1 MKLNIQP
8 TVIFRTPKFSYQ
20 SELVDCWEELKLA
33 ISISSAAFYETIKE
47 VKASELKDLPPKVY
61 FTIWKYFNRAKFRS
75 TPYGTFAGFS
85 LLNNAIKPAESRI
98 VIEEAQSVRQLVD
111 WPYKNNI
118 QLPLADLLQ
127 KNCLLFSNSSYYL
140 TPNSIRYIACT
151 DGVFELA
158 ELDQDDFV
166 QQILAACLKPIR
178 FNDLVKQLELNDAE
192 TGNLFGLL
200 QDMHDLQL
208 VFTNYDPNIIGDDY
222 FERLGLPVTAEL
234 PKYLIAQRTVL
245 SGNINERSLQAIPG
259 LINTLHAIMPAKD
272 RDALSQFSARFKKK
286 FEDQEVPLLLALD
299 PEMGIGYDELEQAGQ
314 NSEFITRFN
323 NKPPKKAETENIKTA
338 LKTFLREQKFEK
350 GKTVYLNKLTLTP
363 NQKLAALPNSFS
375 MVMSVHDDLIFI
387 EQIGGATSNA
397 LSGRFTMAADDVAQY
412 AKDIAE
418 AEQQANPEVLFF
430 DVAYMVEANVDNVN
444 RRKLIYGHQL
454 SILNFDT
461 SASPLALNDIQI
473 SVRGIEIILR
483 SKHLNKRL
491 VPRMASAYNYI
502 RSDLSVFRLLC
513 DLQHQGLQTN
523 LSFSLDSIFPD
534 LDYYPR
540 LQYQNIILSR
550 SKWKIKKEALLGP
563 GQKLLSIAECR
574 SYLNN
579 LGVSEYFKAGMSDQT
594 LCFALQNDD
603 DINAFLQYVQ
613 KHGNTY
619 IEEML
624 MPQNSIVVDET
635 AKPYL
640 AQFVLSIGHNEQIYR
655 GLAKT
660 PTETGVTRSF
670 LPGKEWLYFEI
681 YCHQQR
687 SDQILT
693 EVIAPFLTTHT
704 DQVKTWFF
712 IRYNEN
718 GNHIRF
724 RIQLNNPR
732 DGQLLISELMNELEL
747 FLNSGLVSDVQIK
760 TYKRE
765 LERYGSNLIED
776 VEQHFATDSEFVLSL
791 LETQT
796 DDFNKYKLCS
806 LLVSKII
813 GSGVIDKLAVN
824 KIVRLM
830 SDNFNEEHRLDP
842 ADFKQLNIHY
852 QEFRKTEWAT
862 LTVEQEQGFSLFS
875 ASFIKILKQCA
886 PENALKLLTDLIHM
900 HVNRLFNKDQR
911 TNEMVMYYFLLK
923 DIQRQNA
930 TNLAV

>member
-1 MKLNIQP
+1 MKLNIQS

-33 ISISSAAFYETIKE
+33 ISISSSAFYETIKE
-47 VKASELKDLPPKVY
+47 VKANELKDLPPKIY

-85 LLNNAIKPAESRI
+85 LLNYAVKSSESRI
-98 VIEEAQSVRQLVD
+98 VIEETQKVRELVD
-111 WPYKNNI
+111 WPNKNNI
-118 QLPLADLLQ
+118 QLPLAELLQ
-127 KNCLLFSNSSYYL
+127 KNCLIFSNTSYYL

-166 QQILAACLKPIR
+166 KQILAACLKPVR
-178 FNDLVKQLELNDAE
+178 VNDLVKQLNLNDAE
-192 TGNLFGLL
+192 AENLFGLL

-222 FERLGLPVTAEL
+222 FERLGLAATAEL
-234 PKYLIAQRTVL
+234 PKYLIAERKVL
-245 SGNINERSLQAIPG
+245 SGRINERSLQAIPG
-259 LINTLHAIMPAKD
+259 LINMLHSIMPAKN
-272 RDALSQFSARFKKK
+272 RDALSEFQVRFKKK
-286 FEDQEVPLLLALD
+286 FEDQEIPLLLALD
-299 PEMGIGYDELEQAGQ
+299 PEMGVGYDELEQAGQ
-314 NSEFITRFN
+314 NSGFITHFT
-323 NKPPKKAETENIKTA
+323 NKPPKKAEAENIKTA
-338 LKTFLREQKFEK
+338 LKNYLSEQNFEK
-350 GKTVYLNKLTLTP
+350 GKVVYLNKLVLKP
-363 NQKLAALPNSFS
+363 NEKLVPLPNSFS
-375 MVMSVHDDLIFI
+375 MVMSVHDDLIFV

-397 LSGRFTMAADDVAQY
+397 LSGRFTMAADDVVQY
-412 AKDIAE
+412 TKNIAA

-430 DVAYMVEANVDNVN
+430 DVAYMVETNVDNVN

-461 SASPLALNDIQI
+461 SSSPLALNDIQI
-473 SVRGIEIILR
+473 SVRGTEVILR

-491 VPRMASAYNYI
+491 VPRMASAYNYT

-523 LSFSLDSIFPD
+523 LSFPLHTIFPD
-534 LDYYPR
+534 LEYYPR
-540 LQYQNIILSR
+540 LQYQNIVLS
-550 SKWKIKKEALLGP
+550 SNKWRVKKEALLGADR
-563 GQKLLSIAECR
+563 KLLSIADCR
-574 SYLNN
+574 SYLRN

-603 DINAFLQYVQ
+603 DLDAFLQYMQ
-613 KHGNTY
+613 KHGTTY
-619 IEEML
+619 LEEVL
-624 MPQNSIVVDET
+624 LTQNSIVVDEA

-655 GLAKT
+655 GLTKAS
-660 PTETGVTRSF
+660 ENAEVTRFF

-693 EVIAPFLTTHT
+693 EVIAPFLNSHA
-704 DQVKTWFF
+704 DQVKLWFF

-724 RIQLNNPR
+724 RIQLNNPKE
-732 DGQLLISELMNELEL
+732 GQLLTSKLMDELEL

-765 LERYGSNLIED
+765 LERYGDNLIEK
-776 VEQHFATDSEFVLSL
+776 VEQHFAFDSEFVFSL
-791 LETQT
+791 LESQA
-796 DDFNKYKLCS
+796 DDFNKYRLCS

-813 GSGVIDKLAVN
+813 ESNLIDKQAIN

-830 SDNFNEEHRLDP
+830 SDTFNDEHRLDA
-842 ADFKQLNIHY
+842 ADFKQLNSHY
-852 QEFRKTEWAT
+852 QQFRKTEWVA
-862 LTVEQEQGFSLFS
+862 LTTAQEQKFCVFSD
-875 ASFIKILKQCA
+875 SFIKILKQSA
-886 PENALKLLTDLIHM
+886 PEKALKLLTDLMHM

-911 TNEMVMYYFLLK
+911 THEMVMYYFLLK

-930 TNLAV
+930 MKA

>member
-1 MKLNIQP
+1 MQLNIQP
-8 TVIFRTPKFSYQ
+8 TIIFRTPKFSYQ

-33 ISISSAAFYETIKE
+33 ISISSKAFYETIKE
-47 VKASELKDLPPKVY
+47 VKANELKDLPPKVY

-85 LLNNAIKPAESRI
+85 LLSNAIKQSESRI
-98 VIEEAQSVRQLVD
+98 VVEETQKVRELVD

-118 QLPLADLLQ
+118 QLPLAEVLR
-127 KNCLLFSNSSYYL
+127 KNCLIFSNSSYYL

-166 QQILAACLKPIR
+166 KQILAACLTPIR
-178 FNDLVKQLELNDAE
+178 LNDLAKQLNLNDAE
-192 TGNLFGLL
+192 TENLFGLL

-222 FERLGLPVTAEL
+222 FERLGITATAEL
-234 PKYLIAQRTVL
+234 PKYLIAQRRVL
-245 SGNINERSLQAIPG
+245 SGGINERLLQAIPG
-259 LINTLHAIMPAKD
+259 LINMLHSVMPAKD
-272 RDALSQFSARFKKK
+272 RDALGQFQVRFKKK

-299 PEMGIGYDELEQAGQ
+299 PEMGVGYDELEQAGQ

-323 NKPPKKAETENIKTA
+323 TKPPKNPETENIKTA
-338 LKTFLREQKFEK
+338 LKTYLTEQNFEK
-350 GKTVYLNKLTLTP
+350 GKTVYLNKLTLKP

-397 LSGRFTMAADDVAQY
+397 LSGRFTMAADDVTQY
-412 AKDIAE
+412 AKDIAG

-461 SASPLALNDIQI
+461 SSSPLALNDIQI
-473 SVRGIEIILR
+473 SIQGTEIILR

-513 DLQHQGLQTN
+513 DLQYQGLQTN
-523 LSFSLDSIFPD
+523 LSFPLDTIFPD

-540 LQYQNIILSR
+540 LQYQNIVLS
-550 SKWKIKKEALLGP
+550 SNKWRVKKEALLGAD
-563 GQKLLSIAECR
+563 QKSLSVANCR
-574 SYLNN
+574 SYLSN
-579 LGVSEYFKAGMSDQT
+579 LGVSEYFKAGISDQT
-594 LCFALQNDD
+594 LCFALQKDD
-603 DINAFLQYVQ
+603 DINAFLQYLQ
-613 KHGNTY
+613 KHGSTY

-624 MPQNSIVVDET
+624 LPQNSIVVDEAT
-635 AKPYL
+635 KPYL
-640 AQFVLSIGHNEQIYR
+640 AQFVLSIGHGEQIYR

-660 PTETGVTRSF
+660 SASTEVTRFF

-687 SDQILT
+687 GDQILT
-693 EVIAPFLTTHT
+693 EVIAPFISTHT
-704 DQVKTWFF
+704 DQVKSWFF

-732 DGQLLISELMNELEL
+732 DGQLLTSKLMDNLEL

-765 LERYGSNLIED
+765 LERYGSNMIED
-776 VEQHFATDSEFVLSL
+776 VEQHFAIDSEFVLSL
-791 LETQT
+791 LKTQT
-796 DDFNKYKLCS
+796 DDFNKYNLCS
-806 LLVSKII
+806 HLISKII
-813 GSGVIDKLAVN
+813 GSNIIDKLAIN
-824 KIVRLM
+824 KTIRIM
-830 SDNFNEEHRLDP
+830 SDSFNEEHRLDA
-842 ADFKQLNIHY
+842 ADFKQLNGYY
-852 QEFRKTEWAT
+852 QEFRKTEWT
-862 LTVEQEQGFSLFS
+862 VLTTVQAQGFDEFS
-875 ASFIKILKQCA
+875 DSFIKVLKQCA

-900 HVNRLFNKDQR
+900 HVNRLFSKDQR
-911 TNEMVMYYFLLK
+911 THEMIMYYFLLK

-930 TNLAV
+930 MKA

>member
-20 SELVDCWEELKLA
+20 SELVDCWEELKAA
-33 ISISSAAFYETIKE
+33 IAISSATFYETIKE
-47 VKASELKDLPPKVY
+47 VKANELKDLPPKIY

-85 LLNNAIKPAESRI
+85 LLSDAIKSSESRI
-98 VIEEAQSVRQLVD
+98 IVEEAQKVRELVD

-118 QLPLADLLQ
+118 QLPLAEVLR
-127 KNCLLFSNSSYYL
+127 KNCLIFSNTSYYL

-151 DGVFELA
+151 EGVFELA

-166 QQILAACLKPIR
+166 KQILSACLTPIR
-178 FNDLVKQLELNDAE
+178 LNDLVKQLNLNDAE
-192 TGNLFGLL
+192 TENLFALL

-222 FERLGLPVTAEL
+222 FERLGLTATAEL
-234 PKYLIAQRTVL
+234 PKYLIAQRTAL
-245 SGNINERSLQAIPG
+245 SGGINERLLQAIPG
-259 LINTLHAIMPAKD
+259 LINMLHGVMPAKD
-272 RDALSQFSARFKKK
+272 RDALSQFQIRFKKK

-299 PEMGIGYDELEQAGQ
+299 PEMGVGYDELEQAGQ

-323 NKPPKKAETENIKTA
+323 TKPLKKAGSENIKTA
-338 LKTFLREQKFEK
+338 LKTFLTEQNFEK

-375 MVMSVHDDLIFI
+375 MVMSVHDDLIFV

-412 AKDIAE
+412 AKDIAG

-473 SVRGIEIILR
+473 SIRGTEIILR

-523 LSFSLDSIFPD
+523 LSFPLDTIFPD

-540 LQYQNIILSR
+540 LQYQNIVLS
-550 SKWKIKKEALLGP
+550 SNKWRVKKEALLGA
-563 GQKLLSIAECR
+563 GQKSLSVANCR
-574 SYLNN
+574 SYLSN
-579 LGVSEYFKAGMSDQT
+579 LGVSEYFKAGISDQT

-603 DINAFLQYVQ
+603 DINAFLQYLQ
-613 KHGNTY
+613 KHGSTY
-619 IEEML
+619 IEEVL
-624 MPQNSIVVDET
+624 LPQNSIVVDEAT
-635 AKPYL
+635 KPYL
-640 AQFVLSIGHNEQIYR
+640 AQFVLSISHGEQIYR

-660 PTETGVTRSF
+660 SANAEVTRFF

-693 EVIAPFLTTHT
+693 EVIAPFISTHA
-704 DQVKTWFF
+704 DQVKSWFF

-732 DGQLLISELMNELEL
+732 DGQLLTSKLMDDLEL

-765 LERYGSNLIED
+765 LERYGSNMIED
-776 VEQHFATDSEFVLSL
+776 VEQHFELDSEFVLSL
-791 LETQT
+791 LATQA
-796 DDFNKYKLCS
+796 DDFNKYKGCS

-813 GSGVIDKLAVN
+813 ESNILDKLAIH
-824 KIVRLM
+824 KIVKLM
-830 SDNFNEEHRLDP
+830 SDTFNEEHRLDA
-842 ADFKQLNIHY
+842 ADFKQLNNHY
-852 QEFRKTEWAT
+852 QEFRKTEWTA
-862 LTVEQEQGFSLFS
+862 LTTDQEREFNEFSD
-875 ASFIKILKQCA
+875 SFTKILKQCA
-886 PENALKLLTDLIHM
+886 PENALKLLTDLMHM
-900 HVNRLFNKDQR
+900 HVNRLFSKDQR
-911 TNEMVMYYFLLK
+911 THEMVMYYFLLK

-930 TNLAV
+930 MKA